1 MSNLDLEC
9 INNLVLK
16 AAKKHM
22 ESNVPKTRGEL
33 EKANDQPVCDVSLVT
48 IMIKEAVNQLIER
61 QDNLRFEDSNAKD
74 VEITG
79 LKGTIAKLQKENN
92 ELREIIEDT
101 AQYNRRDN
109 LKIVRVPY
117 KKDEDIIKIVKDI
130 AKHTTGEELRDEEI
144 SVAHRVMSKKE
155 REKLDNLPMN
165 VSEAQTEKNAPSIVA
180 KFTRRTTKA
189 KIFDGRKQT
198 TMKPNPPF
206 PNIAIYEDV
215 TPLKSRIIYALR
227 NRKNSDGGKIYRF
240 VWSREGRI
248 FCRTESESQESPQPP
263 PHIVNCPQDLEKLGW
278 SELEIEDII
287 HKKKPASE

>member
-79 LKGTIAKLQKENN
+79 LKGTIAKLQKENS
-92 ELREIIEDT
+92 ELQQIIEDT

-109 LKIVRVPY
+109 LTIVGYHIR
-117 KKDEDIIKIVKDI
+117 K
-130 AKHTTGEELRDEEI
+130 
-144 SVAHRVMSKKE
+144 M
-155 REKLDNLPMN
+155 
-165 VSEAQTEKNAPSIVA
+165 
-180 KFTRRTTKA
+180 RT
-189 KIFDGRKQT
+189 
-198 TMKPNPPF
+198 
-206 PNIAIYEDV
+206 
-215 TPLKSRIIYALR
+215 L
-227 NRKNSDGGKIYRF
+227 
-240 VWSREGRI
+240 
-248 FCRTESESQESPQPP
+248 
-263 PHIVNCPQDLEKLGW
+263 
-278 SELEIEDII
+278 
-287 HKKKPASE
+287 